1 MKKMCIISIVIDAL
15 VVVPKGFE
23 GHMHRL
29 GLGIRLEM
37 IQKTI
42 LLVMVTCCYVL
53 PSKIFKKISV

>member
-23 GHMHRL
+23 RHMYRL

-42 LLVMVTCCYVL
+42 LLVMVTCCYLL